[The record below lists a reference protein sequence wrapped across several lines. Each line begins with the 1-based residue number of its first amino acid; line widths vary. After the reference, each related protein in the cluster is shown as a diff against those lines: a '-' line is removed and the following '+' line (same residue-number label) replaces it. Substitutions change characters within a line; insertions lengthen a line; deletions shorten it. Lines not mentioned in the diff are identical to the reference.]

1 MSDVF
6 LFMDESNVANYTDD
20 TSLYACE
27 KRLSDVQGRLEISY
41 YVNKLKINVKG
52 SHTQITNK

>member
-20 TSLYACE
+20 TPLYAYE
-27 KRLSDVQGRLEISY
+27 KRLSNVQGRLEISY